1 MNKLVSLMAIGTLL
15 LSSCNNNSA
24 NNPATDDADSIAVED
39 SLASATAEAQ
49 PLPELTDERLQEL
62 VAAIPEHTA
71 LNNPE
76 STLTKEYYDAYIS
89 SLAVPGGGLGDIG
102 SDEWLFYFVCG
113 NDPCP
118 THTGEL
124 LSSEVKGDTMYVKFN
139 IIHSFEGRQK
149 EPHDFKLVSQNDKL
163 VIADYDGTLA
173 KMKEYIL
180 EQRDYLRS
188 DEFKNAAKE
197 ILDNPDNDEDYK
209 ASVRKELKEVKEYFQ
224 LHP

>member
-1 MNKLVSLMAIGTLL
+1 MKKLVSLVAIGTLL
-15 LSSCNNNSA
+15 LSSCINNSA
-24 NNPATDDADSIAVED
+24 NNPATDDADSIAVDD
-39 SLASATAEAQ
+39 SLTAVNAESQ

-62 VAAIPEHTA
+62 VAAIPEHKD

-76 STLTKEYYDAYIS
+76 STLTQEYHDAYTS
-89 SLAVPGGGLGDIG
+89 AVAVPGGGLGDIG

-113 NDPCP
+113 NDPCS

-139 IIHSFEGRQK
+139 IKHEYEDRQK
-149 EPHDFKLVSQNDKL
+149 EPHDLKLVVQNGKL
-163 VIADYDGTLA
+163 VIADFDGTLA
-173 KMKEYIL
+173 KMKKYIL

-188 DEFKNAAKE
+188 DEFKNTAKE
-197 ILDNPDNDEDYK
+197 ILDNPDNSEDYK
-209 ASVRKELKEVKEYFQ
+209 ASVRNELKEVKEYFQ